1 MSSIFMITFFHS
13 ISFKNTCSGK
23 YFSTSKGVPLF
34 ELTKEQHEAII
45 GLALGDLYLSK
56 GR

>member
-1 MSSIFMITFFHS
+1 MITFFHS